1 MISYIICVRHYVPY
15 AKNSVLYS
23 TLYTVYTVQYRAGY
37 STQHFIN
44 IFTVYKY
51 KYDTVRYVQY
61 HTVLYDT

>member
-1 MISYIICVRHYVPY
+1 MYVY
-15 AKNSVLYS
+15 GTTYRTLKTAYYTVHC

-61 HTVLYDT
+61 HTV